1 MNHLLVCVISL
12 FGSPSVFETIVSG
25 NEPEMIVDA
34 SDVADHIEVLADDA
48 FEGREGGQRGGR
60 AASSYIEQEIIPLGL
75 TPAGAGKSYFQSFP
89 TRFGTL
95 RNVLIMI
102 PGSDPVLQNDV
113 IVVGAHYDHVGY
125 GNKRNSF
132 GPFGYVHNGADDNA
146 SGVAGLIKIA
156 ETLAELSISCRR
168 TILLAFWD
176 GEEQGLLGS
185 KYFVKNQPEC
195 IQDKKI
201 IFSINLDMIG
211 RLRHRQLNVFGARS
225 ATGLETLVTRAN
237 NLSEK
242 ESLELIFNWDITPDS
257 DHYPF
262 LKAKVPTL
270 MLHTGLHPDY
280 HRPSDDAHL
289 INIEGIEPVLVVTLQ
304 VLLQVANRDKMFS
317 FRETAFHESNTS
329 RKKLE
334 EKAFLPIGSRGRW
347 GIGIR
352 DDPANPAAPVVVAI
366 RKGSPAERGGLKIKD
381 RIYEIDGKPIINQ
394 KNLMRRLSGVF
405 HDESI
410 SVLVSRRGQFLELT
424 WTE

>member
-25 NEPEMIVDA
+25 YEPEIIVDA
-34 SDVADHIEVLADDA
+34 SDVADHIQVLADDA

-156 ETLAELSISCRR
+156 ETLAELPISCRR

-211 RLRHRQLNVFGARS
+211 RLRHRQLNVFM
-225 ATGLETLVTRAN
+225 
-237 NLSEK
+237 
-242 ESLELIFNWDITPDS
+242 TPQS
-257 DHYPF
+257 VNF
-262 LKAKVPTL
+262 A
-270 MLHTGLHPDY
+270 
-280 HRPSDDAHL
+280 A
-289 INIEGIEPVLVVTLQ
+289 
-304 VLLQVANRDKMFS
+304 
-317 FRETAFHESNTS
+317 
-329 RKKLE
+329 E
-334 EKAFLPIGSRGRW
+334 E
-347 GIGIR
+347 
-352 DDPANPAAPVVVAI
+352 N
-366 RKGSPAERGGLKIKD
+366 
-381 RIYEIDGKPIINQ
+381 
-394 KNLMRRLSGVF
+394 
-405 HDESI
+405 
-410 SVLVSRRGQFLELT
+410 
-424 WTE
+424 